1 MRNEKIVI
9 SKLHVTRLILMLCIS
24 AFLTSCSTSM
34 VDLQTDAQVPDP
46 SNAIVVGSFL
56 LEPVPQWEAVADNYW
71 LSIWKSPVPRSEYTI
86 TLQPNKKKDTLIQLP
101 AGIYEIYAIYE
112 GKQSAMSRGHSRVG
126 GLGLWFELKEG
137 EITYIGDLK
146 LTISPDNAY
155 LRRQRDEAVDDATRI
170 ITKTFLGTEISGTP
184 SRPKMYSVIVVGDN
198 LAGTIDKLR
207 SKGWSDSSIAKLKKY
222 LITTE
227 AIK

>member
-1 MRNEKIVI
+1 MRIKKIVI
-9 SKLHVTRLILMLCIS
+9 SKLHVTKLILIVCIS
-24 AFLTSCSTSM
+24 AFFTSCSTSM

-56 LEPVPQWEAVADNYW
+56 LEPVPEWEEVADNYW

-86 TLQPNKKKDTLIQLP
+86 TLQPNKKKDILMQLP
-101 AGIYEIYAIYE
+101 GGIYEIYAIYE
-112 GKQSAMSRGHSRVG
+112 GKQSAVSRGHSRVG

-137 EITYIGDLK
+137 EVTSIGDLK
-146 LTISPDNAY
+146 LTISPDNY
-155 LRRQRDEAVDDATRI
+155 LLRMQRDQAARN
-170 ITKTFLGTEISGTP
+170 ITTIFFGANFPSDI
-184 SRPKMYSVIVVGDN
+184 SRPELYSAIVIGDN

-207 SKGWSDSSIAKLKKY
+207 SKGWSDSSIEKLKKY
-222 LITTE
+222 LITNE

>member
-1 MRNEKIVI
+1 MRIKKIVI
-9 SKLHVTRLILMLCIS
+9 SKLHVTRLILLVCIS

-34 VDLQTDAQVPDP
+34 VDLRTDAQIPDP

-56 LEPVPQWEAVADNYW
+56 LEPVPQWEEVADNYW

-86 TLQPNKKKDTLIQLP
+86 ALQPNKKKDILIQLP
-101 AGIYEIYAIYE
+101 AGIYEISAIYE
-112 GKQSAMSRGHSRVG
+112 GKQSTYSRGHSRVG
-126 GLGLWFELKEG
+126 YPGLWFELREG

-146 LTISPDNAY
+146 LTISPDNDW
-155 LRRQRDEAVDDATRI
+155 LRRQRDREVDRATRDI
-170 ITKTFLGTEISGTP
+170 STLLFGIEIPGTP
-184 SRPKMYSVIVVGDN
+184 SRPKLYSVIVIGDN

-207 SKGWSDSSIAKLKKY
+207 SKGWSDSSIEKLKKY